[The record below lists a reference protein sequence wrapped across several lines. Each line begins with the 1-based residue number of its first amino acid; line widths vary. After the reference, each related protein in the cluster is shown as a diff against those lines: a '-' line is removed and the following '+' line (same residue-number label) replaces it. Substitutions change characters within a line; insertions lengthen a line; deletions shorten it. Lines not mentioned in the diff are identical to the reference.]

1 MGIKFQFPSPLEVG
15 HCIAII
21 GEVGKRR
28 FFLKLQSDFNAFNPD
43 ALLNSV
49 ASNPCNSPSS
59 SMDDDQRID
68 SPVPLGETRPL
79 EVTLDTSGE
88 WEVCGSTP
96 ETSSNASGFS
106 AARNGFRPGELFTCK
121 IYVKMDYFEI
131 FLNNVCLSLSEHMIP
146 VSFIQSIVIE
156 GDCRISKMFF
166 GETKAVEKT
175 ARQATLRPLPP
186 RAPSLKNL
194 TQLNLEEASIVEC
207 VCREPTFETDDIDLL
222 LNPNE
227 PIFPVDENPVASGR
241 DNRTSSIPDLL
252 NTTPSIPTS
261 HSLLSLHR
269 AESYQLVFDVSDEDD
284 DENEHSPLPPLN
296 RASSCFNLLSS
307 SGGVIKRPSL
317 LIPPK
322 PVPQRYLNLQKLL
335 PNTDDSG
342 RNKRP
347 IRAPQPASTQ
357 GPPRPL
363 MARTGYAIKVTHPA
377 IQIGGACATKTSI
390 PRPNAAVISAPSPF
404 SQPPSRPTKDFGK
417 KNGQGIPRLSS
428 AMPSHLNQ
436 TPNRPIIRRRSI
448 PLSIR

>member
-1 MGIKFQFPSPLEVG
+1 
-15 HCIAII
+15 
-21 GEVGKRR
+21 
-28 FFLKLQSDFNAFNPD
+28 
-43 ALLNSV
+43 
-49 ASNPCNSPSS
+49 
-59 SMDDDQRID
+59 MDNDLSD

-106 AARNGFRPGELFTCK
+106 AARNGFRTGELFACK

-146 VSFIQSIVIE
+146 VSCIQSIVIE

-166 GETKAVEKT
+166 GETKAVDKT
-175 ARQATLRPLPP
+175 ARQAMLRPLPP

-207 VCREPTFETDDIDLL
+207 VCREPTFEMDDTHLL
-222 LNPNE
+222 PNQNE
-227 PIFPVDENPVASGR
+227 PIFPIDENPVANNR
-241 DNRTSSIPDLL
+241 DNRRSIPDLL
-252 NTTPSIPTS
+252 NTVPSIPTY
-261 HSLLSLHR
+261 HSLLNLHR
-269 AESYQLVFDVSDEDD
+269 AESYQLVFDISDEDD
-284 DENEHSPLPPLN
+284 DANEHSPLPPIN
-296 RASSCFNLLSS
+296 RTSSCFNLQSNSS
-307 SGGVIKRPSL
+307 GVIKRPSL

-335 PNTDDSG
+335 PNTDDSSII
-342 RNKRP
+342 KRP
-347 IRAPQPASTQ
+347 IRAPQPTPTQ

-377 IQIGGACATKTSI
+377 IQIDGGSATKTSI
-390 PRPNAAVISAPSPF
+390 PRPNVAVMSAPSPF
-404 SQPPSRPTKDFGK
+404 SQPPSRPTKDFE
-417 KNGQGIPRLSS
+417 KNGQRIPRLSS
-428 AMPSHLNQ
+428 AMPTHLNQ

-448 PLSIR
+448 PLSIH